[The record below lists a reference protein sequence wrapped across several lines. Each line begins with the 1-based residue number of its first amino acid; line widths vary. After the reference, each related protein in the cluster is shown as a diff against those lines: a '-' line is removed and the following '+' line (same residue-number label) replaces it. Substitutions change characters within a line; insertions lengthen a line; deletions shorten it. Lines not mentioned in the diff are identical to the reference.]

1 MLFEQM
7 IKDVEHFIYDE
18 RLIPSILKE
27 RTMERALRRFGR
39 NNIKESSGGQRDLL
53 SIGLI
58 LRIKNRVKIKNMF
71 NALEEMVE
79 RGYIGEDQAKE
90 ISDLRE
96 YILRV
101 RNDLY
106 ILHKKYPDEVENDVH
121 LTKKSIRR
129 LAEFRGI
136 PKDELAKEIE
146 KKRNLIK
153 SILFKFKSKKDIRE
167 IIKKP
172 FQARKTEKEGRIRN
186 TESRSEP
193 FESKDFIENALLS
206 YVSLWRKS
214 GEKVTKEFIEK
225 RNPKLYE
232 LCNRFGINIDEI
244 LEKSSEELDREI
256 KRRKEFYEES
266 ARYVSKYTFRVIE
279 ESYPAIEQRMKVM
292 RLEKERRVNADELW
306 SKLHEEEKE
315 DLRKIARTAL
325 RREYKKSLYYNSN
338 GAIEEKA
345 KLLLLKTR
353 ERPGWSECPI
363 PFCVGGEIL
372 SALSFCCDPH
382 MKCCK
387 YRTGVLDEI
396 GLSEARFKEIKDEF
410 ARENNWFSNEV
421 CFGSLSYCCMT
432 GHCPD
437 RDHVLIRLYGRYLF
451 SIDPVGLK
459 AKQGETSLSEIL
471 KELKENFR
479 SHGITLSENAMIEE
493 TEGGELEI
501 TDRGEVY
508 IIKRDKGELKVYGGD
523 LEKVKR
529 KYFELKRLL
538 AIRLLEAAENKELVK
553 PYLEELRRSVERE
566 KESSPVMRETKTSS
580 EAGYFMSSPIS
591 GRLLDE
597 FDWMIERAGE
607 KIKEVGGREKPVPNK
622 TTKNPKDIELM
633 ILESKLREKCEI
645 KHTEWDELEI
655 PYKEKPHRGVVHT
668 IYRKGLMEL
677 RRIGR
682 IMTSYDHD
690 KKTGYIGHTELSKGY
705 RGKGLSYNILN
716 IAFNDLISRGATKFV
731 VSRVMPYGQIIYR
744 RLSVGIIKSLMNYG
758 FAPEFDP
765 NSLKEENLQKI
776 SISHR
781 RGSPIAYKVKLKGKT
796 IWAIL
801 TDENGDPITNK
812 DYYKAHRDIDFIR
825 KEYEEGR
832 VLLGN
837 VRYEVKDYDKFWS
850 QMSVVKPP
858 EILDITDSL
867 ENYVKLN
874 SKDIDGIRGNVYG
887 WVVRNKKKIY
897 WKDGIYYL
905 TKEDYADCCKYLK
918 TDDLGVSLSEILTK
932 DIGKS
937 LQRAIKL
944 RGRERE
950 KRLNEIWMEF
960 KRILKSCNPIER
972 HSKIHDLWNNGILKI
987 GDEGIRR
994 EVKKSLKLYVYASD
1008 LDTDTRNEI
1017 LLLMK
1022 KDHDYSVEEISVDE
1036 TGIDVRKLKETFF
1049 TFREY
1054 MNTVLFNPKWGYYGS
1069 GKAKIGGR
1077 AIEKRDFDTF
1087 PEILSPL
1094 FGEMIA
1100 KQIFAMWWSMKEAGL
1115 IKKGEIFEVLELG
1128 AGSGVLAHD
1137 ILSYL
1142 SRKSKE
1148 GGHWGM
1154 LWENLVYTTG
1164 EISSTLR
1171 ERQKQLNAK
1180 FGRHIRI
1187 KYADAKDLLEF
1198 TRKPFKGVILSNELI
1213 DTFGFERIRLGKAFI
1228 EKGTFEV
1235 CLPLPTLEKDALH
1248 RLKLSTRKVNKLMAS
1263 SQRYIE
1269 MFDLP
1274 ELKESIYLSKKDFI
1288 DLENHLAGLKDKGIK
1303 DIFDLGLYFKEI
1315 FINGEL
1321 FPGLFEYIE
1330 MMRPFIVEK
1339 IVSNKGRSIVMPVNT
1354 DSGNY
1359 IRSVA
1364 EILNRRGSAGYV
1376 ITIDYGGN
1384 AQSVILGGG
1393 IEEREAIRSGN
1404 YRYKIPTRFNPYLK
1418 PGDVDITSNLNFSY
1432 LHLTGK
1438 RSGLETVFFGPQNCL
1453 AVPEQRI
1460 GNIDLSTSE
1469 GYAREKVNNYEIF
1482 IKEKEGSP
1490 VDFDMLIQ
1498 SSINIPE
1505 DMRYRNPFSE
1515 IWGIERLALEP
1526 QEMLQVSPD
1535 EKILGSDNLKRDLKK
1550 VGVGNVEEFCS
1561 ELKEWGKGR
1570 DELTSRLFSKFRR
1583 DSRGKKVLEVLE
1595 KWGLLKKG
1603 VSIEEGNANPPKREL
1618 DSTEIPESFELDIE
1632 DEDYKDIAE
1641 RILKK
1646 LPKHALEILEENMR
1660 GVRYPYLGYGGG
1672 LPAFISN
1679 DRVNMELCYSPRY
1692 FADLLTHEISH
1703 FFDGYIRENPPIDR
1717 PELMEILKDPLTYA
1731 RQWIIDGL
1739 ALFLLYPEEFR

>member
-1 MLFEQM
+1 PKRGIEPR
-7 IKDVEHFIYDE
+7 I
-18 RLIPSILKE
+18 
-27 RTMERALRRFGR
+27 
-39 NNIKESSGGQRDLL
+39 RD
-53 SIGLI
+53 I
-58 LRIKNRVKIKNMF
+58 LRKLK
-71 NALEEMVE
+71 LS
-79 RGYIGEDQAKE
+79 GDY
-90 ISDLRE
+90 S
-96 YILRV
+96 
-101 RNDLY
+101 
-106 ILHKKYPDEVENDVH
+106 YPVDK
-121 LTKKSIRR
+121 LLK
-129 LAEFRGI
+129 RGI
-136 PKDELAKEIE
+136 LTDNVLKNTELAKEYANNAGRAIKNYEILSKYFPVDPIMDRELLLEIEPEELDGIIRGIPEGMRTVEEIKEGIKKLKEKKELREEERAIKPEVLEKEFENLSKKQRYNLVIIKGLCERSRKGEITHYQNRVFREVTSHDLAKVFGTPVLARQIVNQLVDTNLIETRRGIHFLPTLTRVVFYSINRNAIKFIEEYEKYLSEIKGIE
-146 KKRNLIK
+146 KDVLKVIRELDLNDDEKRILINIYEGKGLADIRKSLIRSFIRNTLSKFKELGYIRKVSSGWELTYKFEKLLYSLALKKELTEEERELIKGLHKKELPESEEERKIKELISSFRLTGVAREVFFGMAKSGLSFFTLEDIEKATGIHRVNIGKGVWKLHKEGVIEYVGRVHVWSKKTERELRNLGLIK
-153 SILFKFKSKKDIRE
+153 SPFSYHLLPERIKKDINLGLMKEEEVFFRMIELRMMQSDSVITRARIRE
-167 IIKKP
+167 IIP
-172 FQARKTEKEGRIRN
+172 GRQLGALVTLSRRGYIREVEGGYELSIERDIRKMQRELKRMIRN
-186 TESRSEP
+186 TESGSEP
-193 FESKDFIENALLS
+193 FESRDSIENALLS

-214 GEKVTKEFIEK
+214 GEKVNREFIEK

-256 KRRKEFYEES
+256 ERRKEFYEES

-315 DLRKIARTAL
+315 DLRKTARTAL

-353 ERPGWSECPI
+353 ERPGWSRCPI

-382 MKCCK
+382 MKGCK

-421 CFGSLSYCCMT
+421 CFESLSYCCMT
-432 GHCPD
+432 RHCPD
-437 RDHVLIRLYGRYLF
+437 RDHVLMRLYGTYLF
-451 SIDPVGLK
+451 SIDPAGLK
-459 AKQGETSLSEIL
+459 AKPGESSLSEIL
-471 KELKENFR
+471 KELRESFR
-479 SHGITLSENAMIEE
+479 SHGIALSENAMIEE

-508 IIKRDKGELKVYGGD
+508 IIKRDKGELRVYRGD
-523 LEKVKR
+523 LEKALEE
-529 KYFELKRLL
+529 YFRRKRLL
-538 AIRLLEAAENKELVK
+538 AIRLLDAAENRELVK
-553 PYLEELRRSVERE
+553 PYLEGLRGSVERE
-566 KESSPVMRETKTSS
+566 KESSPVVRETKTQGQ
-580 EAGYFMSSPIS
+580 AGYFMS
-591 GRLLDE
+591 E
-597 FDWMIERAGE
+597 
-607 KIKEVGGREKPVPNK
+607 EKPVPNK

-633 ILESKLREKCEI
+633 ILENKLRKKCEI

-668 IYRKGLMEL
+668 IYRKGLMGL

-690 KKTGYIGHTELSKGY
+690 KKIGYIGHTELSKGY

-758 FAPEFDP
+758 FAPEFDS
-765 NSLKEENLQKI
+765 NSLKKENLQKI

-801 TDENGDPITNK
+801 TDENGDPITDK

-867 ENYVKLN
+867 KDYVKLN

-887 WVVRNKKKIY
+887 WVVRNEKRIY
-897 WKDGIYYL
+897 WKNGIYYL
-905 TKEDYADCCKYLK
+905 TREDYADCCKYLK
-918 TDDLGVSLSEILTK
+918 TDDLGVGLSEILTK

-987 GDEGIRR
+987 EDEDIRR
-994 EVKKSLKLYVYASD
+994 EVKKSLRRHILD

-1054 MNTVLFNPKWGYYGS
+1054 MNTVLSNPKWGYYGS

-1094 FGEMIA
+1094 FGEMVA

-1115 IKKGEIFEVLELG
+1115 IRKGEAFEILELG
-1128 AGSGVLAHD
+1128 AGSGILAHD

-1142 SRKSKE
+1142 
-1148 GGHWGM
+1148 
-1154 LWENLVYTTG
+1154 
-1164 EISSTLR
+1164 
-1171 ERQKQLNAK
+1171 
-1180 FGRHIRI
+1180 
-1187 KYADAKDLLEF
+1187 
-1198 TRKPFKGVILSNELI
+1198 
-1213 DTFGFERIRLGKAFI
+1213 
-1228 EKGTFEV
+1228 
-1235 CLPLPTLEKDALH
+1235 
-1248 RLKLSTRKVNKLMAS
+1248 
-1263 SQRYIE
+1263 
-1269 MFDLP
+1269 
-1274 ELKESIYLSKKDFI
+1274 
-1288 DLENHLAGLKDKGIK
+1288 
-1303 DIFDLGLYFKEI
+1303 
-1315 FINGEL
+1315 
-1321 FPGLFEYIE
+1321 
-1330 MMRPFIVEK
+1330 
-1339 IVSNKGRSIVMPVNT
+1339 
-1354 DSGNY
+1354 
-1359 IRSVA
+1359 
-1364 EILNRRGSAGYV
+1364 
-1376 ITIDYGGN
+1376 
-1384 AQSVILGGG
+1384 
-1393 IEEREAIRSGN
+1393 
-1404 YRYKIPTRFNPYLK
+1404 
-1418 PGDVDITSNLNFSY
+1418 
-1432 LHLTGK
+1432 
-1438 RSGLETVFFGPQNCL
+1438 
-1453 AVPEQRI
+1453 
-1460 GNIDLSTSE
+1460 
-1469 GYAREKVNNYEIF
+1469 
-1482 IKEKEGSP
+1482 
-1490 VDFDMLIQ
+1490 
-1498 SSINIPE
+1498 
-1505 DMRYRNPFSE
+1505 
-1515 IWGIERLALEP
+1515 
-1526 QEMLQVSPD
+1526 
-1535 EKILGSDNLKRDLKK
+1535 
-1550 VGVGNVEEFCS
+1550 
-1561 ELKEWGKGR
+1561 
-1570 DELTSRLFSKFRR
+1570 
-1583 DSRGKKVLEVLE
+1583 
-1595 KWGLLKKG
+1595 
-1603 VSIEEGNANPPKREL
+1603 
-1618 DSTEIPESFELDIE
+1618 
-1632 DEDYKDIAE
+1632 
-1641 RILKK
+1641 
-1646 LPKHALEILEENMR
+1646 
-1660 GVRYPYLGYGGG
+1660 
-1672 LPAFISN
+1672 
-1679 DRVNMELCYSPRY
+1679 
-1692 FADLLTHEISH
+1692 
-1703 FFDGYIRENPPIDR
+1703 
-1717 PELMEILKDPLTYA
+1717 
-1731 RQWIIDGL
+1731 
-1739 ALFLLYPEEFR
+1739 